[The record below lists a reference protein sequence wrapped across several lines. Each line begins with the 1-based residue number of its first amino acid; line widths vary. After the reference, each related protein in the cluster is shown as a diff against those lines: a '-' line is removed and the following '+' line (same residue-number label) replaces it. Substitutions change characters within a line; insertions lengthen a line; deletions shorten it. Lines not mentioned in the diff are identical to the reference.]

1 MTEKPEPAVYVK
13 RPAGGPEMTEQEQRT
28 NVRTFAEQL
37 GMLLDEHDAETA
49 LARLRAAR
57 EHAAAGEPIEGH
69 LAALVVE
76 AAVDGG
82 LPAPAIAAE
91 LDLAEDRV
99 RAVIDGHML
108 FAYRVDLQ
116 TADGWQVEDYA
127 ELAPVEILDAD
138 PGRNA
143 ARFAESTVEEVL
155 ADHAADEEVTAARV
169 LVWPGRPG
177 HDADAAAVVERARA

>member
-1 MTEKPEPAVYVK
+1 MTEKPTTAYV
-13 RPAGGPEMTEQEQRT
+13 RPAGEPATEQEQRA
-28 NVRTFAEQL
+28 NARAFAEKL

-49 LARLRAAR
+49 RARLGAAR
-57 EHAAAGEPIEGH
+57 EEAAAGRPIGED

-76 AAVDGG
+76 ASVDGG
-82 LPAPAIAAE
+82 LPAAVIAAE
-91 LDLAEDRV
+91 LDIAEDRV

-116 TADGWQVEDYA
+116 TADGWEVEDYV
-127 ELAPVEILDAD
+127 EHAPVEILDAD
-138 PGRNA
+138 PTRNA
-143 ARFAESTVEEVL
+143 ERFARSTVEEVL

-177 HDADAAAVVERARA
+177 PDAAAAAVVEQARP